1 MSDLQNKPLNG
12 IGILVTRAEDQA
24 AGMIGQLEKLGA
36 TVYPFPVIVIK
47 SISRPAGLKTVLDN
61 LVSYDRLI
69 FTSVNGVKIFAD
81 HLGRAGISPSGTPAA
96 ICVGP
101 RTAEAWE
108 ASGGRV
114 SETPQRFSGEGIVD
128 LLDNDLTGRS
138 YLILRPEVVSTDLGE
153 SLRDR
158 GARADQL
165 ILYRTGINRDDGY
178 TVRRLFE
185 NRAIDVVTF
194 TSPSS
199 VEGLV
204 RIMGGVD
211 ALRSSICL
219 CIGPTTAEKASEI
232 GLDRVHHPKEFT
244 VGGMLRMIPALVEG
258 GDQEP
263 VGEPSSGS

>member
-1 MSDLQNKPLNG
+1 LSDLQNKPLNG

-24 AGMIGQLEKLGA
+24 AGMIDQLENLGA

-47 SISRPAGLKTVLDN
+47 SIPQPAGLKTVLDN
-61 LVSYDRLI
+61 LISYDRLM

-108 ASGGRV
+108 TSGGRV

-138 YLILRPEVVSTDLGE
+138 YLILRPEVVKADLGA
-153 SLRDR
+153 SLSSR
-158 GARADQL
+158 GARVDEV
-165 ILYRTGINRDDGY
+165 ILYRTEPNRGNSSK
-178 TVRRLFE
+178 L
-185 NRAIDVVTF
+185 NCLLGNGAISVITF

-199 VEGLV
+199 VKGLV
-204 RIMGGVD
+204 EIIGEVEPVGAAV
-211 ALRSSICL
+211 SL
-219 CIGPTTAEKASEI
+219 CIGPTTARAAREA
-232 GLDRVHHPKEFT
+232 GLKRVFHPDEFT
-244 VGGMLRMIPALVEG
+244 VEGMLQMIPALVEG
-258 GDQEP
+258 GVERRKK
-263 VGEPSSGS
+263 